1 MKTKTEVTVERLL
14 FLANVV
20 KRELKHLQATD
31 KRLFS
36 NPLTLAAIEQL
47 ENDEALSETV
57 EAFVGRFCRLQDT
70 LGDKLLPQLLIY
82 LGERPTVVVDNLDK
96 AERLGWIKST
106 DTWLEMR
113 QLRNQMIHEYIENPN
128 ILLNALNAGHDF
140 VSALADVT
148 ELMLS
153 EIEIRTSPND

>member
-1 MKTKTEVTVERLL
+1 MIRGPAERLL
-14 FLANVV
+14 FLTNVV

-31 KRLFS
+31 KRLFPS
-36 NPLTLAAIEQL
+36 PLTLATIEQL

-106 DTWLEMR
+106 DTWLETR

-128 ILLNALNAGHDF
+128 ILLNALNAGHEF
-140 VSALADVT
+140 VSELANVA
-148 ELMLS
+148 ERMLS
-153 EIEIRTSPND
+153 EIEQRTSF

>member
-1 MKTKTEVTVERLL
+1 MTRAITERLL

-106 DTWLEMR
+106 DTWLETR

-128 ILLNALNAGHDF
+128 ILLNALNTGHEF
-140 VSALADVT
+140 VLELADVADR
-148 ELMLS
+148 MLN
-153 EIEIRTSPND
+153 EIEIRVAK

>member
-1 MKTKTEVTVERLL
+1 MKTKSEVIADRLL

-36 NPLTLAAIEQL
+36 NPLTLATIEQL

-106 DTWLEMR
+106 DTWLETR

-128 ILLNALNAGHDF
+128 ILLNALNAGHEF
-140 VSALADVT
+140 VSQLADVA
-148 ELMLS
+148 ERMLS
-153 EIEIRTSPND
+153 EIKERVGA

>member
-1 MKTKTEVTVERLL
+1 LKTNANAERLL

-31 KRLFS
+31 RRLFS
-36 NPLTLAAIEQL
+36 SPLTLATIEQL
-47 ENDEALSETV
+47 ENDETLSETV

-82 LGERPTVVVDNLDK
+82 LGERPTVVIDNLDK
-96 AERLGWIKST
+96 AERLGWITST
-106 DTWLEMR
+106 DTWLETR

-128 ILLNALNAGHDF
+128 ILLNALNAAHEF
-140 VSALADVT
+140 VSELADVA
-148 ELMLS
+148 ERMLS
-153 EIEIRTSPND
+153 EIKERVGE

>member
-1 MKTKTEVTVERLL
+1 MKTKTEVTAERLL
-14 FLANVV
+14 FLVNVV

-36 NPLTLAAIEQL
+36 NPLTLATIEQL

-106 DTWLEMR
+106 DTWLETR
-113 QLRNQMIHEYIENPN
+113 QLINQMIHEYIENPN
-128 ILLNALNAGHDF
+128 ILLNALNAGHEF
-140 VSALADVT
+140 VSELANVA
-148 ELMLS
+148 ERMLS
-153 EIEIRTSPND
+153 EIEQRTSF

>member
-1 MKTKTEVTVERLL
+1 LKTKSEVTADRLL

-36 NPLTLAAIEQL
+36 NPLTLATIEQL

-106 DTWLEMR
+106 DTWLETR

-128 ILLNALNAGHDF
+128 ILLNALNAGHEF
-140 VSALADVT
+140 VSQLADVA
-148 ELMLS
+148 ERMLS
-153 EIEIRTSPND
+153 EIKERVGA